1 MHYIP
6 NEMKEYPNWVCW
18 EGKPDVNTHSGIKKL
33 PINPKTGRYAK
44 SNDPQT
50 WSDYDT
56 ALKAASKY
64 NGVGFEFERSPF
76 FGVDI
81 DECPEAL
88 KDYLRGGTNNIV
100 YEFVNQLK
108 SYAEI
113 SQSGNGIHIICKG
126 NLPPYGRRRGKVEMY
141 ECGRFFVMTGY
152 ICSDYTEIAECS
164 STILAL
170 HRKYILGIV

>member
-1 MHYIP
+1 MSYIP
-6 NEMKEYPNWVCW
+6 NEMKKYPNWVCW
-18 EGKPDVNTHSGIKKL
+18 KAVPDPQSHSGFKKI
-33 PINPKTGRYAK
+33 PVDPVTGKFAK

-64 NGVGFEFERSPF
+64 SGVGFMFERSPF

-81 DECPEAL
+81 DDCPEAL

-126 NLPPYGRRRGKVEMY
+126 NLPPYGRRKSRVEMY
-141 ECGRFFVMTGY
+141 ETGRFFVMTGY
-152 ICSDYTEIAECS
+152 KCSFYSEIAEGS
-164 STILAL
+164 ESIIFL